1 MEKKIIGMLV
11 AIVIV
16 ILFIFP
22 TISSTNISAFLSSYK
37 YNIYHQ
43 SDKQRSSQYIQYLY
57 DRLSVDNRQVPVF
70 INEKSAPSTN
80 ELIDS
85 PWPMYCHDIQHTGR
99 SPYSAAENQGNVKW
113 IFQTDMG
120 IESSAA
126 INTDGTIYIGS
137 NGCYILA
144 LNPNGTEKWRYP
156 TGFWVRSDPAI
167 AEDGTIYVGCDD
179 HYFYALYPNGTLK
192 WKFNAEDTVCSSPAI
207 ANDGT
212 IYFGVIGP
220 GWEIGRLYALHP
232 NGTVKWYYDTSEWI
246 YSSPAIDKNG
256 TIYFTSN
263 DHYLYALY
271 PNGTLKWRY
280 GMGDLCSSPS
290 IADDGTI
297 YFSCWDGYLHAV
309 WPNGTRRWIHGI
321 DWGSPVT
328 PTIDTDGT
336 IYTGQ
341 KYLYAVNPDGTRKWT
356 FEMEQY
362 QEVTTSIAISA
373 DGTLFFGS
381 SSDVISNGYLYA
393 VSSDGIE
400 LWKQRITNEIT
411 FSNPAI
417 GEDGTI
423 YIGTNYESDAPIGLL
438 FAIGSLSPDAPT
450 TPEINGEVNG
460 KAGQTYDYTFTS
472 LDPTSD
478 AVYYYIEWG
487 DGGIEDWIGPYAS
500 GETIT
505 ISHSWSEKGDYT
517 IQARAKDFDNNWG
530 PWGELEV
537 TMPHSYEPPH
547 FHFIQWLLGRFLHAF
562 PILRH
567 LIEFV

>member
-1 MEKKIIGMLV
+1 MKKHIISILVLFLLLSASFVGVSNREKKEIIEQPII
-11 AIVIV
+11 APIVG
-16 ILFIFP
+16 P
-22 TISSTNISAFLSSYK
+22 MNTSWS
-37 YNIYHQ
+37 
-43 SDKQRSSQYIQYLY
+43 
-57 DRLSVDNRQVPVF
+57 
-70 INEKSAPSTN
+70 
-80 ELIDS
+80 
-85 PWPMYCHDIQHTGR
+85 MYCHDVQHTGR
-99 SPYSAAENQGNVKW
+99 SPYSTAENQGDVKW
-113 IFQTDMG
+113 IFQTMIG

-126 INTDGTIYIGS
+126 IDTDGTIYIGS

-144 LNPNGTEKWRYP
+144 LHPNGTEKWRYP

-179 HYFYALYPNGTLK
+179 HYFYAIYPNGTLK

-207 ANDGT
+207 ADDGT

-220 GWEIGRLYALHP
+220 GWEIGRLYALYP

-290 IADDGTI
+290 IADDGTV
-297 YFSCWDGYLHAV
+297 YFSSWDGNLHAV
-309 WPNGTRRWIHGI
+309 SPNGTRKWIHGI

-328 PTIDTDGT
+328 PTIDADGT

-341 KYLYAVNPDGTRKWT
+341 KYLYAVRPDGTRKWT

-362 QEVTTSIAISA
+362 QEVTTCCAISA

-381 SSDVISNGYLYA
+381 TSNANTGGYLYA
-393 VSSDGIE
+393 VSSDGVE
-400 LWKQRITNEIT
+400 LWKQSITNGIT

-417 GEDGTI
+417 GDDGTI
-423 YIGTNYESDAPIGLL
+423 YIGTNYETDAPIGL
-438 FAIGSLSPDAPT
+438 FYAIGSLSPGAPT
-450 TPEINGEVNG
+450 APEIYGEVNG
-460 KAGQTYDYTFTS
+460 KTGRTYDYTFKTI
-472 LDPTSD
+472 DPTD
-478 AVYYYIEWG
+478 DTVYYYIDWG
-487 DGGIEDWIGPYAS
+487 YGGIEDWIGPYTS

-505 ISHSWSEKGDYT
+505 INHSWAKKGTYT
-517 IQARAKDFDNNWG
+517 IKARAKDIDNNWG

-537 TMPHSYEPPH
+537 TMPKNKEL
-547 FHFIQWLLGRFLHAF
+547 FITHPILNWLLARFPNAF
-562 PILRH
+562 PILRY
-567 LIEFV
+567 LLG